1 MAARG
6 WHVQPQMSYDG
17 QPPTIHLS
25 VSAATLAHVDEFVA
39 ALTESV
45 AAAVAAGPVVVDPEV
60 AAFIEALD
68 PAALTDAD
76 FDGLLL
82 AAGLAGGDGIAV
94 PERMAE
100 VNAMLDLASPA
111 DARGA
116 AGRVPRP
123 AAAAEPLGLP

>member
-1 MAARG
+1 M
-6 WHVQPQMSYDG
+6 
-17 QPPTIHLS
+17 
-25 VSAATLAHVDEFVA
+25 
-39 ALTESV
+39 
-45 AAAVAAGPVVVDPEV
+45 VDPEI

-94 PERMAE
+94 PERMAD

-123 AAAAEPLGLP
+123 AAAADSSAARERQHGVQRVAPGVGADALRHLGCGRAAELGRTA